1 MEAKR
6 PKLLYEQCQELLTSE
21 PEQYVEFRK
30 YVRNIID
37 WGKNKRLEEIRESLD
52 NLLEEC
58 RKGISE
64 AVKSR

>member
-1 MEAKR
+1 M
-6 PKLLYEQCQELLTSE
+6 
-21 PEQYVEFRK
+21 EFRK

-37 WGKNKRLEEIRESLD
+37 WGKNNRLEEIRESLD